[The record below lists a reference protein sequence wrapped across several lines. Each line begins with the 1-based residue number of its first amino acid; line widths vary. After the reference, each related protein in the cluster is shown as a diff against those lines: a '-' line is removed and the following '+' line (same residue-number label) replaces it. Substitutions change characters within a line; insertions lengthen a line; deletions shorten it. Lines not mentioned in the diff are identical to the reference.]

1 MAELAIPPL
10 PSPIDPEKRRQELA
24 FLEGHDADIPT
35 DDQKPVNPGI
45 SSSRAPAHQS
55 TIAHPASEHKW
66 KSLIDKDE
74 LVPESSAHEYN
85 NDKIAEANGSNE
97 RTPSN
102 QNESE
107 LNSHKNEDSEK
118 RLGGVHDL
126 EAGHKSS
133 STSQTEA
140 EAQVNEPQDP
150 NIVSWDGPDDP
161 ENPLNW
167 SEALKLG
174 NVAIISMVT
183 FITQVSQLYLLA
195 PDS

>member
-1 MAELAIPPL
+1 MAEMVIPPL
-10 PSPIDPEKRRQELA
+10 PSPTDPEKRREELA

-35 DDQKPVNPGI
+35 DDQTPGD
-45 SSSRAPAHQS
+45 SVVSGSREPAHQS
-55 TIAHPASEHKW
+55 TIALPASAHNGE
-66 KSLIDKDE
+66 SLIDKDE

-85 NDKIAEANGSNE
+85 EKIAEANGSKE
-97 RTPSN
+97 GTPSS

-107 LNSHKNEDSEK
+107 PNSHENQDPEK
-118 RLGGVHDL
+118 RLGTVHDL

-150 NIVSWDGPDDP
+150 NIVWWNGPDDP

-174 NVAIISMVT
+174 NVAIISLVT
-183 FITQVSQLYLLA
+183 FITQVSQLSSLA
-195 PDS
+195 LAS